1 MTVDER
7 ALSEDGSRE
16 PGRPLNGSFD
26 DVPEEYDDL
35 RAAGHMA
42 RRRAA
47 FFSMAV
53 HRTPGPVVELGCG
66 TGTLLRELAAAH
78 PDRSFLGIE
87 PLANYV
93 EFARQRAAAQG
104 LGNVRFEAAPGE
116 TLGSVVA
123 PGSAGLFITVDAL
136 HHVQDLDRVI
146 DEVFTATRPDGRWV
160 AMEPDR
166 LHPYVL
172 AYHVL
177 TAGERTFPARDFLR
191 RAQARGWAL
200 VRRKRLFIFPSGV
213 VSVPGWAERME
224 RRLERRRFVAGAV
237 VHELVRP

>member
-1 MTVDER
+1 MVVDGEMLAER
-7 ALSEDGSRE
+7 GEHG
-16 PGRPLNGSFD
+16 PGRALNGSFD
-26 DVPEEYDDL
+26 DDPEQYDDL

-47 FFSMAV
+47 FFGMAV
-53 HRTPGPVVELGCG
+53 RRTPGPVVELGCG
-66 TGTLLRELAAAH
+66 TGTLLRQLAAAH
-78 PDRSFLGIE
+78 PDRSFLGVE

-93 EFARQRAAAQG
+93 DFARREAAALG
-104 LGNVRFEAAPGE
+104 LTNVRFEAATGE
-116 TLGSVVA
+116 ALGSVVP
-123 PGSAGLFITVDAL
+123 PGSAGLVISVDAL

-146 DEVFTATRPDGRWV
+146 DEVFTATRHDGRWV

-191 RAQARGWAL
+191 RARSRGWAL
-200 VRRKRLFIFPSGV
+200 VRRRRLFIYPSGV
-213 VSVPGWAERME
+213 ARVPGWAERLE
-224 RRLERRRFVAGAV
+224 QRLELRPVVAGAI
-237 VHELVRP
+237 VHDLVRP

>member
-1 MTVDER
+1 MAVDDQT
-7 ALSEDGSRE
+7 LSGDASQE
-16 PGRPLNGSFD
+16 PRRLNGSFD
-26 DVPEEYDDL
+26 DVPEQYDDL

-42 RRRAA
+42 RRRVA
-47 FFSMAV
+47 FFSTAV

-66 TGTLLRELAAAH
+66 TGTLLRRLAAAH

-93 EFARQRAAAQG
+93 EFARREARAVG
-104 LGNVRFEAAPGE
+104 LGNVRFEAATGE
-116 TLGSVVA
+116 ELGSVVP
-123 PGSAGLFITVDAL
+123 PGTAGLVISVDAL

-146 DEVFTATRPDGRWV
+146 DEVFTATRRDGRWV
-160 AMEPDR
+160 TMEPDR

-191 RAQARGWAL
+191 RARARGWSL
-200 VRRKRLFIFPSGV
+200 VRRRRLFTYPSGV
-213 VSVPGWAERME
+213 ARVPGWAERLE
-224 RRLERRRFVAGAV
+224 RRLERRPVVAGAI
-237 VHELVRP
+237 VHEVVRS